1 MLEGIVSA
9 IDRLFFLK
17 VNPQD
22 DDERLL
28 YAALADA
35 RNRLYAKSVNYQRE
49 YKVTFPAVEALALR
63 IYYVY
68 YLAEGAALTSV
79 SNKMMMI
86 ANEVDQLYS

>member
-1 MLEGIVSA
+1 MMEGIISA
-9 IDRLFFLK
+9 IDQLFFLK
-17 VNPQD
+17 GNPED

-35 RNRLYAKSVNYQRE
+35 RNRLYSKSVNYQRE

-68 YLAEGAALTSV
+68 YLAEAATLTSV
-79 SNKMMMI
+79 SNKMGMI
-86 ANEVDQLYS
+86 SNEVDQLYA